1 MTVLLST
8 ILTLSVLGIL
18 AAVVLYFVAQ
28 KFKVEE
34 DPRIDE
40 VEKMLP
46 GANCGGCG
54 FAGCRGMADALV
66 KNDDIS
72 TLFCP
77 VGGGDTMKSIA
88 SYLGKAAPD
97 KEPMVATV
105 RCGGVC
111 DKRPRTNT
119 FDGAKS
125 CAVVSSLYVGET
137 ACAYGCLGYGDCVE
151 ACVFDAIRINPET
164 GIAEVDAEKCTAC
177 GACVKACP
185 KNIIELRKKWPKGR
199 AVYVGCMSKDK
210 GAVVMKACKTGCIGC
225 GKCEKVCAFGAITVE
240 NNLAYIDPQKC
251 KLCRKCVNE
260 CPTGA
265 IKLVGMDPLPKTP
278 KAPAAK
284 PVEGAAAKADAAKPA
299 AAAIKGGEAGAVKAA
314 PEAQAGSSAE
324 KGAAEVKTACTAAA
338 KSDSVKEQK

>member
-18 AAVVLYFVAQ
+18 SAVILYFVAQ

-54 FAGCRGMADALV
+54 FAGCRAMAEALV
-66 KNDDIS
+66 KRDDIS
-72 TLFCP
+72 ALFCP
-77 VGGGDTMKSIA
+77 VGGAETMKKTA
-88 SYLGKAAPD
+88 DYLGKTAPE
-97 KEPMVATV
+97 KEPTVATV
-105 RCGGVC
+105 RCGGTC
-111 DKRPRTNT
+111 AKRPRTNE

-125 CAVVSSLYVGET
+125 CAVASSLYVGET
-137 ACAYGCLGYGDCVE
+137 ACAFGCLGYGDCVE
-151 ACVFDAIRINPET
+151 ACAFDAIHINPET
-164 GIAEVDAEKCTAC
+164 GLAEVDPDKCTAC

-185 KNIIELRKKWPKGR
+185 KHIIELRKKWPKNR
-199 AVYVGCMSKDK
+199 AVYVSCVSKDK
-210 GAVVMKACKTGCIGC
+210 GAVVMKACKAGCIGC
-225 GKCEKVCAFGAITVE
+225 GKCAKVCPFGAITVE
-240 NNLAYIDPQKC
+240 NNLAYIDSQKC

-265 IKLVGMDPLPKTP
+265 IVLKGMEPLPKEP

-284 PVEGAAAKADAAKPA
+284 PVTPAAKPEAKPA
-299 AAAIKGGEAGAVKAA
+299 AAPA
-314 PEAQAGSSAE
+314 PQADN
-324 KGAAEVKTACTAAA
+324 
-338 KSDSVKEQK
+338 KSVNEQK